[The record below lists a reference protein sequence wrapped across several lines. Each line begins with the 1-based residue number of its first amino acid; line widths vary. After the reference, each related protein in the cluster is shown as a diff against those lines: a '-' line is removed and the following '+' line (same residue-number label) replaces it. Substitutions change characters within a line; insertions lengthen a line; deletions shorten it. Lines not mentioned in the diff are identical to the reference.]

1 MSYDVT
7 VNGKITNVSSYDAA
21 KAAVKA
27 AVSVAADNLRTPVRA
42 GLFRSPKTTARVNA
56 DRLRSADKLE
66 AGVKLP
72 KTAGNV
78 EGSVGGV
85 RFAIARK

>member
-7 VNGKITNVSSYDAA
+7 VNGKTTNVSSYDAA
-21 KAAVKA
+21 KATVKA
-27 AVSVAADNLRTPVRA
+27 GVADVANSLRTPLRR
-42 GLFRSPKTTARVNA
+42 GLVKSFKALNRINA

-78 EGSVGGV
+78 EGSAGGV
-85 RFAIARK
+85 RYAIARK